1 MPYNPLRMR
10 MKAVEPHLIIGS
22 ILVIL
27 IFIVLFA
34 YTHIPSFFGAVEYF
48 DRDIALQCAKEY
60 EIFNVNASD
69 CSKFSPGSIAELCGV
84 DYKAFNSV
92 E

>member
-10 MKAVEPHLIIGS
+10 MKAVEPYLIIGS

-48 DRDIALQCAKEY
+48 DRDSE
-60 EIFNVNASD
+60 
-69 CSKFSPGSIAELCGV
+69 
-84 DYKAFNSV
+84 
-92 E
+92 